1 MKNLIISIV
10 AVSLSTSCATTSPI
24 TYVAPHG
31 VTVEGRDARYPE
43 PNTKNVATMPVGFS
57 LPYSSRTIDLVC
69 ADGTRVQKS
78 LVNDSL
84 NPQNADAAIGLA
96 VMAALSGTI
105 WNFDISDTSKT
116 LFGTFAL
123 VSSAFAAYD
132 LMTGWQPARGVLVET
147 DAALCAAKTAAAD
160 KDSDGDGLLD
170 NVDRCPSEPETVNN
184 VNDDDGCPDEGA
196 SLVAIKAGK
205 IEISQKVFFETEK
218 AVIQE
223 QSFAVLNQVSSVLK
237 NHPEI
242 KQIRVEGHTD
252 SVGDAA
258 ANMVLSQARADS
270 VKAYL
275 VSKGITAT
283 RLEAR
288 GFGVTRPVADN
299 STSEGRDQNRRVEFV
314 IVATP

>member
-1 MKNLIISIV
+1 VIV
-10 AVSLSTSCATTSPI
+10 DGPDAVC
-24 TYVAPHG
+24 
-31 VTVEGRDARYPE
+31 
-43 PNTKNVATMPVGFS
+43 
-57 LPYSSRTIDLVC
+57 
-69 ADGTRVQKS
+69 
-78 LVNDSL
+78 
-84 NPQNADAAIGLA
+84 
-96 VMAALSGTI
+96 
-105 WNFDISDTSKT
+105 KT
-116 LFGTFAL
+116 
-123 VSSAFAAYD
+123 
-132 LMTGWQPARGVLVET
+132 
-147 DAALCAAKTAAAD
+147 KTANAD

-170 NVDRCPSEPETVNN
+170 GVDRCPSEPETVNN
-184 VNDDDGCPDEGA
+184 VNDDDGCADEGA

-299 STSEGRDQNRRVEFV
+299 ATSEGRDQNRRVEFV